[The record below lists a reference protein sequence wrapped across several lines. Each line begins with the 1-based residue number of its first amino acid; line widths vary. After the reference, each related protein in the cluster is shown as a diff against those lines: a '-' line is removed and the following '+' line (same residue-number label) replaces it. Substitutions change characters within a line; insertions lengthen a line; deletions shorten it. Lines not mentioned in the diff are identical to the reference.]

1 MRPGYYPWIFRLF
14 WIPPLSPKTIPSL
27 PREKKYLSKN
37 PRIENFKPKKNHLTI
52 PVSWNPPGTWGRGE
66 DTLFVLLNLMGYLAW
81 MQAWPSCSTL
91 YTVNGIFDEMWMC
104 YMYIVNVLRQRWD
117 YMLNFDSKE
126 LKWQQ
131 KLLGSCIWASHE
143 LTPSPSLSPF
153 LSHKANMR
161 MTTLPSN

>member
-1 MRPGYYPWIFRLF
+1 MNFQTVLNP
-14 WIPPLSPKTIPSL
+14 PSL
-27 PREKKYLSKN
+27 PQNNPFFTTEKKKYLSKN

-131 KLLGSCIWASHE
+131 NLLESCTWASHE

-153 LSHKANMR
+153 LSHKANVR
-161 MTTLPSN
+161 MMTLPSN